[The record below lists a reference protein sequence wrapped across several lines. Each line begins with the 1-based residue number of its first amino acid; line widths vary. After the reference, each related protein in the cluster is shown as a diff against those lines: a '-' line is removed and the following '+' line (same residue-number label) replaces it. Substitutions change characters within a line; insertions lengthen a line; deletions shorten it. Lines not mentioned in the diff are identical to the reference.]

1 LKTVE
6 IFSGTKSF
14 SKVAASRGHTIF
26 TVDNNPKLC
35 KNNSTEC
42 NHQRAPR
49 GSKTGTQGL
58 TQIDRGAV
66 HEELIKEILELTEC
80 ALQERNL
87 M

>member
-26 TVDNNPKLC
+26 TVDNNPKL
-35 KNNSTEC
+35 SPTLVYDLLDDTM
-42 NHQRAPR
+42 P
-49 GSKTGTQGL
+49 
-58 TQIDRGAV
+58 
-66 HEELIKEILELTEC
+66 EELIKEILELTEC